1 MEEFVFC
8 FFSFLDVFVCGGGE
22 GGARYESRGCIDSF
36 HCFNQNTRQELK
48 TKTNNNKKK
57 QPGKMLRIRLT
68 ISAIQSIKNI
78 ELDSEMR
85 LIPGFIVTSS
95 EAPPPPSGDVTA
107 AEDSAPLSW
116 SWWISMMFSPW
127 FFHVSYVTLR
137 FIWLINSLLYLR
149 CFIFPRI
156 KVFRWFF
163 NARKVFNVIFFL
175 NSLTFGKRFFGVDV
189 IDFSEYLWRNGGKK
203 DEEKKE
209 VREEEEDEE
218 EEEEAIIQVWQIER
232 LHCCFCWAIINSTK
246 SNWSITNTWI
256 WSSS

>member
-1 MEEFVFC
+1 MCLCAEE
-8 FFSFLDVFVCGGGE
+8 GR
-22 GGARYESRGCIDSF
+22 GGARYESRGCINSF
-36 HCFNQNTRQELK
+36 HCFNQNMRQELK
-48 TKTNNNKKK
+48 TKTNSNKKK

-107 AEDSAPLSW
+107 AEDSARLSW
-116 SWWISMMFSPW
+116 SWWISTVFSPW
-127 FFHVSYVTLR
+127 FFHISYVTSR

-189 IDFSEYLWRNGGKK
+189 IDFSKYPWRNGGKK

-209 VREEEEDEE
+209 MREEEEDEE

-246 SNWSITNTWI
+246 SNCSIMNTWI